1 MQIPHLSKRLEKVAS
16 FIPKHSFLADIG
28 TDHAYLPV
36 YVVIN
41 GIAKQV
47 IAGEVSDGPFEIA
60 KQHVK
65 KHQLEHL
72 IEVRKGNGL
81 DVIGK
86 EDIIDCI
93 TIAGMG
99 GSLISNILE
108 QGKEKLT
115 HVKRL
120 ILQPN
125 IAAISIRKWLI
136 NNNWELKDEDI
147 LKEDG
152 HIYEILVAEKGNPL
166 TPYKENEKEKEL
178 LFGPYL
184 LKEKNDVFQEK
195 WKREYM
201 EWQNIYRQLQHA
213 KETEEIHKKKEELVN
228 YMKWYEEEFR

>member
-1 MQIPHLSKRLEKVAS
+1 MQIPHLSKRLEMVSS

-36 YVVIN
+36 YAVTH
-41 GIAKQV
+41 GIVKRA

-72 IEVRKGNGL
+72 IDVRKGNGL
-81 DVIGK
+81 EVINK
-86 EDIIDCI
+86 NDRIDCI

-99 GSLISNILE
+99 GSLITNILE
-108 QGKEKLT
+108 AGKEKLT
-115 HVKRL
+115 NVKRL

-136 NNNWELKDEDI
+136 NNHWELKDEEI

-166 TPYKENEKEKEL
+166 TPYKDKEKEL
-178 LFGPYL
+178 LFGPFL
-184 LKEKNDVFQEK
+184 LKEKSEVFQEK

-213 KETEEIHKKKEELVN
+213 KETEEIHKKKQELFT